1 MGSLFSSPRTSC
13 LDPFLIDH
21 FPLLT
26 SQGSVRRGLWSEIW
40 CLVTTLRNLGW
51 EEMGTWGA
59 SPSAF
64 VSFTLRTGHLRTMFG
79 AGHGKVGREMQ
90 TLPGKPGTPLNGAR
104 RLGGLGATQH
114 HPNYPRVRSLCQRA
128 SSSIAQSGGKS
139 WGKAMQGREWE
150 GGMIF
155 SRNRPLVNCK
165 KLNLNETN
173 LSETKFFIKHPS
185 KCEKK
190 YWNHISSRII
200 ERPHWRFVLAP
211 FNANE
216 FMKITLSNVI
226 SESIFPLACSYHKSS
241 P

>member
-1 MGSLFSSPRTSC
+1 MYGSIPFLPESACESTRKSIWEQNLRASNCNGIPCLLILLEIVITWTVRKRASVRTEREKALSRLRSRPQPGALTLRISQENSIFSSSRKRRMGSLFSSPRTSC

-90 TLPGKPGTPLNGAR
+90 TLPGKPGTLLNGAR

-114 HPNYPRVRSLCQRA
+114 HPNYPRVRSLCQSA
-128 SSSIAQSGGKS
+128 SSL
-139 WGKAMQGREWE
+139 
-150 GGMIF
+150 
-155 SRNRPLVNCK
+155 P
-165 KLNLNETN
+165 
-173 LSETKFFIKHPS
+173 
-185 KCEKK
+185 
-190 YWNHISSRII
+190 
-200 ERPHWRFVLAP
+200 
-211 FNANE
+211 
-216 FMKITLSNVI
+216 
-226 SESIFPLACSYHKSS
+226 
-241 P
+241 